1 MPEYTTDDIK
11 VLRGLELIRNRPGMY
26 FPTTG
31 RGIAIYLLEQTLTSI
46 LDTKFCSQATAIEL
60 KVPSK
65 GGLIIRYDGIGMPTE
80 LEEMHGIMH
89 PIVYKSIMQPFFF
102 LREPPNFIQYGHLCE
117 IGGFLSAFCKEL
129 TLVTV
134 KEGHEFVSS
143 FSFGAVLTLMSKI
156 PRKVYTANE
165 IYILFDE
172 SILDG
177 QPINDTDLQKV
188 LKNIEF
194 EKYDCKVTIS

>member
-1 MPEYTTDDIK
+1 MPKYTIDDIK
-11 VLRGLELIRNRPGMY
+11 VLRGLELIKKRPEMY
-26 FPTTG
+26 FPKTG
-31 RGIAIYLLEQTLTSI
+31 RGIATYLLEQTLISI
-46 LDTKFCSQATAIEL
+46 LDIKFCSKATAVEL
-60 KVPSK
+60 KIPSK
-65 GGLIIRYDGIGMPTE
+65 GGVIIRYDGVGMPTE

-89 PIVYKSIMQPFFF
+89 PIIYKSIMKPFYF
-102 LREPPNFIQYGHLCE
+102 LKDSPDFNQYGHLCE

-134 KEGHEFVSS
+134 KDDNEFVSS
-143 FSFGAVLTLMSKI
+143 FSFGAILTLMSKT

-165 IYILFDE
+165 IYLVFDD
-172 SILDG
+172 SILEG
-177 QPINDTDLQKV
+177 QPINDTDIQQV